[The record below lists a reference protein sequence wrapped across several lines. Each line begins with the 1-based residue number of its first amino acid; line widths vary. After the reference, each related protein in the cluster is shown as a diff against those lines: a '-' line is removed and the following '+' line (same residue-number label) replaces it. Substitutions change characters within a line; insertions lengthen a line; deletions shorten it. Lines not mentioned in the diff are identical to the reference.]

1 MARYIQEE
9 SCIFVFYIL
18 YYILLRLASIPRDTS
33 PMSIHQ
39 LRISI
44 SVLLP
49 ASPLPVPGNME
60 GLPGTMWET
69 NRSPILPNRND
80 VPSQMGFK
88 GEPPFTSKHHKFES
102 ESPTQPN
109 MVSHQAWAQARRVPK
124 WDLQD
129 FQTGSCPQETTSS
142 GDSPTACSYNPAPL
156 CPSTSSS
163 RLLP

>member
-102 ESPTQPN
+102 ESLTNPTWSVIKPGPRPGWSQN
-109 MVSHQAWAQARRVPK
+109 GICKISKLGVVV
-124 WDLQD
+124 
-129 FQTGSCPQETTSS
+129 
-142 GDSPTACSYNPAPL
+142 
-156 CPSTSSS
+156 
-163 RLLP
+163 